1 MGRLFSAPALH
12 SVPMKRRSRILLP
25 AILCAAALQ
34 PGCGTMQAYE
44 GTRLPA
50 GERAVVHADPSVSA
64 GLPVEVILRKVDDF
78 EVPVSSASVE
88 LRPGTH
94 RFIVDC
100 RVPEAGVVTR
110 FVIDAEVAPGGR
122 YRLVADA
129 TARGCRSVELL

>member
-12 SVPMKRRSRILLP
+12 FASMTRHSRLLLP
-25 AILCAAALQ
+25 AALAAAALLA
-34 PGCGTMQAYE
+34 GCGTLQAYE
-44 GTRLPA
+44 GSRLPA

-78 EVPVSSASVE
+78 EVPVSKTSVE
-88 LRPGTH
+88 LRPGPH

-100 RVPEAGVVTR
+100 RVREAGVVTR
-110 FVIDAEVAPGGR
+110 FVVDAEVAAGSS

-129 TARGCRSVELL
+129 TARGCRSVEMQ